1 MTTARTTTQ
10 IFRTRGKEDQ
20 AGATGYRYV
29 RVDFSRGFF
38 WLGVPGV
45 KREKFSSLEEALCRR
60 REITGVDNFPLKDEV
75 GEYVILDLDYDNDD
89 ISFDGCEVEPPDTNY
104 PIKYKRPSGR
114 NHLQSQSALAFKS
127 SLGPP
132 KKRIRV
138 EDEDMDDAMQSGDI
152 EPTDKY
158 IWDGRFKPQEAED
171 LIIINGIPQPL
182 LTDLWSMVYQKHF
195 LNGESIAMVEK
206 WRTIQILSK
215 MQPSS
220 MNYFLQSFFQYTS
233 TYQSRELGAIIRQL
247 IDVSLL
253 HPTSIEDSIWWA
265 HVIARVSP
273 VSQEDIDVPCVLY
286 PIIDYCYSIRVNLH
300 PSVIE
305 QYYQT
310 MIQVSSA
317 LREPVSTQ

>member
-1 MTTARTTTQ
+1 MTTTPTTTQ
-10 IFRTRGKEDQ
+10 SFRTRGKEDQ
-20 AGATGYRYV
+20 AGATGYKFV
-29 RVDFSRGFF
+29 RVDFSKGFF
-38 WLGVPGV
+38 WLGIPGV
-45 KREKFSSLEEALCRR
+45 KREKFFSLEEALHRR
-60 REITGVDNFPLKDEV
+60 REITGVEHFPLKDEV
-75 GEYVILDLDYDNDD
+75 AEYVILDLDYDNDD
-89 ISFDGCEVEPPDTNY
+89 ISFDGCEVEPPDINY
-104 PIKYKRPSGR
+104 PIKYKRSSGR
-114 NHLQSQSALAFKS
+114 NHSALGFKS

-132 KKRIRV
+132 KKRIR
-138 EDEDMDDAMQSGDI
+138 EEMDMDQRSDT

-158 IWDGRFKPQEAED
+158 IWDGRFKPQETED
-171 LIIINGIPQPL
+171 LIILKGDPQSL

-195 LNGESIAMVEK
+195 LNGESIAVVEK

-215 MQPSS
+215 MSPSS

-265 HVIARVSP
+265 HVIARISP
-273 VSQEDIDVPCVLY
+273 VSKEDIVLPCVLY

-300 PSVIE
+300 PTVIE
-305 QYYQT
+305 QYYRT
-310 MIQVSSA
+310 MIQVSST